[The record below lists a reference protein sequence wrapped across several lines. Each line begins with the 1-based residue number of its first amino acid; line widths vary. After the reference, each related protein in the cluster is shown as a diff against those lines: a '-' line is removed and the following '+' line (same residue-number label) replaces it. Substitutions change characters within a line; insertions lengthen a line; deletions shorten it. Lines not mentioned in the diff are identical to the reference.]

1 MQKFRRLHL
10 YLGTFF
16 APMVI
21 FFAISGLWQTFRL
34 NDKIPVLKFLSAIH
48 TVSHHKGPG
57 WQPTS
62 FYLEIFI
69 ALMSL
74 GLIFSIITGVVMAFK
89 FGRGTVTLGCLAAG
103 ILLPLAIILVLG
115 QS

>member
-1 MQKFRRLHL
+1 MHNLRRLHL
-10 YLGTFF
+10 YLGAFF
-16 APMVI
+16 APMLI

-34 NDKIPVLKFLSAIH
+34 NDRFPLLRALSAIH

-62 FYLEIFI
+62 LCLEIFI
-69 ALMSL
+69 ALMSI

-89 FGRGTVTLGCLAAG
+89 FGRTTIAWVSLAAG
-103 ILLPLAIILVLG
+103 ILLPVAIILIFG
-115 QS
+115 Q